1 MDGAGLASLARLLG
15 SPAAIVRSSGGAGS
29 PGAGS
34 PEAGPAA
41 ADSDGGEAV
50 RRQLLAVEPG
60 RRRRALLVRHCREL
74 AARVLDGPGAGA
86 PDAAAIDSSAPL
98 AGLGF
103 DSMRTLELR
112 SRLELSLGVP
122 LPATLGWQ
130 YPTLDALVP
139 FLAERMGIP
148 LEAAAVP
155 ASAPGAPHRPDVDLH
170 DFHGSDLDL
179 HGPEDPDGPEDLDG
193 LSERELEALL
203 LAKTEQFD
211 TSADPT
217 DRGQGR

>member
-1 MDGAGLASLARLLG
+1 M
-15 SPAAIVRSSGGAGS
+15 
-29 PGAGS
+29 
-34 PEAGPAA
+34 
-41 ADSDGGEAV
+41 
-50 RRQLLAVEPG
+50 
-60 RRRRALLVRHCREL
+60 H
-74 AARVLDGPGAGA
+74 
-86 PDAAAIDSSAPL
+86 
-98 AGLGF
+98 
-103 DSMRTLELR
+103 TLELR

-148 LEAAAVP
+148 LEAAAAP
-155 ASAPGAPHRPDVDLH
+155 ASAPEAVDRPDIDR
-170 DFHGSDLDL
+170 HG
-179 HGPEDPDGPEDLDG
+179 GPEAPDGPEDLDG

>member
-1 MDGAGLASLARLLG
+1 SLARLLG
-15 SPAAIVRSSGGAGS
+15 SPATIVRSTG
-29 PGAGS
+29 GS
-34 PEAGPAA
+34 PEAGSTAD

-60 RRRRALLVRHCREL
+60 RRRRAVLVRHCREL
-74 AARVLDGPGAGA
+74 AARVLDGPGA

-139 FLAERMGIP
+139 FLAERMG
-148 LEAAAVP
+148 
-155 ASAPGAPHRPDVDLH
+155 
-170 DFHGSDLDL
+170 
-179 HGPEDPDGPEDLDG
+179 
-193 LSERELEALL
+193 
-203 LAKTEQFD
+203 
-211 TSADPT
+211 
-217 DRGQGR
+217 